1 MTNCKCKMVNKVVA
15 LLLLTFIV
23 LVGCSSSQMFP
34 AIPANVERDKVPHV
48 AIEMTAEHFH
58 FTPEV
63 VKVKQGTLVTINV
76 KALDGTH
83 GFKLGAFGID
93 ERIEEGETK
102 VIEFYAG
109 EKGEYTFRC
118 SHFCGIGHLGM
129 TGKVVIE

>member
-1 MTNCKCKMVNKVVA
+1 MKVCFGIACVS
-15 LLLLTFIV
+15 LLMLSACGT
-23 LVGCSSSQMFP
+23 SQMFT
-34 AIPANVERDKVPHV
+34 AIPSGIDRDKVPHET
-48 AIEMTAEHFH
+48 IEMTAEHFH

-76 KALDGTH
+76 KAIDGTH

-102 VIEFYAG
+102 TIEFYA
-109 EKGEYTFRC
+109 ETKGEYSFRC

-129 TGKVVIE
+129 TGKVVVE